1 MSTVELNVTTCTTT
15 TTIAPQATAG
25 TGTTASLLPDPEA
38 VLLSSGDVGAEFAA
52 LAVENGTVERSAA
65 RQQRE
70 VDEARVESEQAA
82 EVQAIHREASSLRT
96 QAWVD
101 AGSTL
106 VAQTAGKDTT
116 GAAVVKAGKSLAD
129 GYFSAGQKDDE
140 ANAKACEAA
149 ATDAKSA
156 ADDAHDILNGA
167 SDYIKSALDFYQEYV
182 TTRAQTLTV
191 AAQRA

>member
-1 MSTVELNVTTCTTT
+1 MSTVELNIATRTTT
-15 TTIAPQATAG
+15 SVPQSVSG
-25 TGTTASLLPDPEA
+25 TDATASLLPDPEA

-52 LAVENGTVERSAA
+52 LAVENGTVERSTA
-65 RQQRE
+65 REERE

-82 EVQAIHREASSLRT
+82 EVQALHAEASSLRT
-96 QAWVD
+96 EAWVD
-101 AGSTL
+101 AGATL
-106 VAQTAGKDTT
+106 VAQAAGKDTA
-116 GAAVVKAGKSLAD
+116 GAALVKAGKSLAD

-156 ADDAHDILNGA
+156 ADDAHDTLAGA

-191 AAQRA
+191 AAQKA